1 MDTGYLREFV
11 TFAGYLNF
19 TAAARALNI
28 SQPTLSRHIA
38 ELEHQLRCTLVDRN
52 ASSLRLTYGGS
63 ELLGSASE
71 LLALEDKLARHMHS
85 IGNGPQATLVIERYR
100 KSPLVQAF
108 LADVI
113 DEVQRLHPGFSVVRE
128 SLHPGDTMGEAVLR
142 GTVDAGIV
150 ACTTDQRPACPVGES
165 DGFGVCELPSCQE
178 RIFFALPKSNPLAQ
192 KPSLMLSDLADCGFV
207 FPLNP
212 EFGRCQPDIAEL
224 FETRGY
230 TMKSRPH
237 ELEGVENLGLMKLGA
252 NEVFIVVES
261 AASTPEAYYLQNPNL
276 TLVPCSDP
284 IITTRYIL
292 YRLGD
297 TNPALQAF
305 LDAVRKREGSLG

>member
-19 TAAARALNI
+19 TAAARVLNI

-38 ELEHQLRCTLVDRN
+38 ELEHQLGCLLVDRN

-150 ACTTDQRPACPVGES
+150 ACTTD
-165 DGFGVCELPSCQE
+165 
-178 RIFFALPKSNPLAQ
+178 
-192 KPSLMLSDLADCGFV
+192 
-207 FPLNP
+207 
-212 EFGRCQPDIAEL
+212 
-224 FETRGY
+224 
-230 TMKSRPH
+230 
-237 ELEGVENLGLMKLGA
+237 
-252 NEVFIVVES
+252 
-261 AASTPEAYYLQNPNL
+261 
-276 TLVPCSDP
+276 
-284 IITTRYIL
+284 
-292 YRLGD
+292 
-297 TNPALQAF
+297 
-305 LDAVRKREGSLG
+305 